1 MRVVKAI
8 LLLCFCSEISFA
20 DQPYIPPPIFR
31 NPSIKRNIEPNY
43 KRTIEEFKKSVSIDT
58 VAKVLNYTDGLPDL
72 GSSSAFWYA
81 YDSKKC
87 IYRKANEINVSE
99 NLDDAP
105 IFDVNEKA
113 EELNLNL
120 FDPTSVKYDSYKLEY
135 KFPHRIVNVINVYA
149 DGRTIFKTEGIDS
162 QRLVK
167 GWALIYTKY
176 CSGSKKEF

>member
-8 LLLCFCSEISFA
+8 ILLYFFCEISFA
-20 DQPYIPPPIFR
+20 DQPNLPPPIFR
-31 NPSIKRNIEPNY
+31 NPSTKSNFEPTY
-43 KRTIEEFKKSVSIDT
+43 KRTIEQFKKSVSIDK

-72 GSSSAFWYA
+72 GSSNTFWYA
-81 YDSKKC
+81 YDTKKC
-87 IYRKANEINVSE
+87 IYRKATQINVSK

-105 IFDVNEKA
+105 IFDVNENE

-135 KFPHRIVNVINVYA
+135 KYPYRIVNVINVYA
-149 DGRTIFKTEGIDS
+149 DGRSIFKTEGIDS
-162 QRLVK
+162 QRLSK